1 MKQNG
6 HGKAKILSASEIAQL
21 LEALPTVRDRA
32 VAAIGLF
39 TGCRISEICS
49 LRTAD
54 TYIYDGQGWCLLP
67 VLTVRKGSTKGQVA
81 TRQIPVHPQLA
92 QLLAQHQPGTQY
104 VFPSRWHPWR
114 HLNPRSY
121 SYDRILRRA
130 LAQANIPGASTHSF
144 RRTCL
149 TTLSAAG
156 VPLRVIQ
163 EISVHRS
170 LDVLQGYLEVQ
181 PKHLHQAI
189 STLNLPLKP

>member
-92 QLLAQHQPGTQY
+92 QLLAQHQPGTVY

-121 SYDRILRRA
+121 DRILRHA
-130 LAQANIPGASTHSF
+130 LAQANIAGASTHSF

-149 TTLSAAG
+149 STLSAAG

-163 EISVHRS
+163 EISGHRS

-181 PKHLHQAI
+181 PHHLHQAI
-189 STLNLPLKP
+189 RQLDFPAS